1 MNYIKNLKLNLKFNK
16 NLKMSNLI
24 QASLN
29 KIIKNFHETL
39 KFKQKRFL

>member
-24 QASLN
+24 QTSLN
-29 KIIKNFHETL
+29 KIIKRFSWNF
-39 KFKQKRFL
+39 KI